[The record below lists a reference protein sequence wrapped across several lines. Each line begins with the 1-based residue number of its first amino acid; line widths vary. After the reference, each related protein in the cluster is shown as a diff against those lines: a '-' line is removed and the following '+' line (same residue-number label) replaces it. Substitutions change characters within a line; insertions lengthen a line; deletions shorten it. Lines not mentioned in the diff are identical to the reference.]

1 MANINTNG
9 SYDRCMAEF
18 RARYIGRGVSVSA
31 KRTAALDS
39 SETKEEMSFRGISS
53 LPNEY
58 RSGSY
63 NGSRYMT
70 SDDFIRYFR
79 NRAAY
84 NMPLALKKTEALTE
98 VKAND
103 GGRAVAARGR
113 SSRTG
118 GIVRSDSTSKEG
130 NLITKAQTF
139 AAKWFPVEPRE
150 GREKGDSFK
159 FPARAIASMAAFA
172 MSLMLIVGGSV
183 MVGNASGEVGK
194 LNTKISRLEARETE
208 LESELDMKYSIQDIE
223 KEAAELGMIKNEYA
237 DKEYLEVSK
246 SEKIE
251 IFDNEEKQFGISALL
266 SAFGID
272 ID

>member
-1 MANINTNG
+1 
-9 SYDRCMAEF
+9 
-18 RARYIGRGVSVSA
+18 
-31 KRTAALDS
+31 
-39 SETKEEMSFRGISS
+39 
-53 LPNEY
+53 
-58 RSGSY
+58 
-63 NGSRYMT
+63 
-70 SDDFIRYFR
+70 
-79 NRAAY
+79 
-84 NMPLALKKTEALTE
+84 
-98 VKAND
+98 
-103 GGRAVAARGR
+103 
-113 SSRTG
+113 
-118 GIVRSDSTSKEG
+118 
-130 NLITKAQTF
+130 
-139 AAKWFPVEPRE
+139 
-150 GREKGDSFK
+150 
-159 FPARAIASMAAFA
+159 MAAFA